1 MVETA
6 SSRLRVRDHAIL
18 AALVASGWGLVE
30 GSRAAAPGAALVCAA
45 LLALAGAAFGVAQA
59 GLLAALRALWRRAR
73 AGWPAPVDRE
83 HQLRVRAL
91 AIAGTL
97 CGGLALAA
105 LLTAVRRL
113 LDADDRALVAALV
126 VCAAALLAAGVLFA
140 APVVAGLLLG
150 PLRSFDRSVD
160 LPLSD
165 EPAVRRFLWA
175 LPLGLAADRL
185 YRGHARALGPFA
197 LEFDVVWL
205 VVAEVGALALVT
217 LLPAGVRAWARARA
231 GRGLAAALAIAALA
245 LAGADD
251 DDRRLWSGVSQAT
264 GAGAVLRQLRRVS
277 DVDGDGASSWL
288 GGGDCAAWDP
298 AIGPRAR
305 DEPGNR
311 VDEDCDGADARA
323 RDRRGAPQLERFHG
337 RLDPGLVRAYN
348 VVWIIVDG
356 VRADHTSLHGYRR
369 ATTPYLEHLAREA
382 LVFRQAYSQSSATM
396 LSIPSMLAGRPVG
409 AMTFDRAHR
418 GLRARDAGEPL
429 AAVLRRRGY
438 RTGLVADNYV
448 HGRLPGV
455 VAGFESVANV
465 ARDGSGERLKKHQIA
480 AATMTRAV
488 EFLERAPGS
497 TRPFFLVLYTADPH
511 APYVAHPEIPPFG
524 RGDQAR
530 YDGEIAYSDR
540 WIGFLLE
547 YLAAKPGLAEDTV
560 VVVTSDHGEEFND
573 HGGSLHARTCHEE
586 STHVPLI
593 LRIPGVPPAD
603 VDLRVGLNDIAPTL
617 VELLGLDVPADE
629 LDGQSLLLPAL
640 APTRVPADR
649 PVYCSVLSQRA
660 SQGDFL
666 RHSVRVGRYAL
677 FEDALEGRLDLYD
690 VEDDRREL
698 RPLDPSDPRHRELT
712 NQMAQILRAHLTGN
726 LAERPLTR

>member
-6 SSRLRVRDHAIL
+6 SSPLRVRDHAIL
-18 AALVASGWGLVE
+18 AAIVAGLWGLAE
-30 GSRAAAPGAALVCAA
+30 GSRAQTPGAALMCAA
-45 LLALAGAAFGVAQA
+45 LLTFAGGALGVVQA
-59 GLLAALRALWRRAR
+59 VVLAALRALWRRAR
-73 AGWPAPVDRE
+73 AGWPAPDDE
-83 HQLRVRAL
+83 QPLRTRAL
-91 AIAGTL
+91 AIAAAL
-97 CGGLALAA
+97 CAGLALAA
-105 LLTAVRRL
+105 LFAAVRRL
-113 LDADDRALVAALV
+113 VDADDRALAASLV
-126 VCAAALLAAGVLFA
+126 VVAAAALAAAVLFA
-140 APVVAGLLLG
+140 TPVLAGLLLA
-150 PLRSFDRSVD
+150 PLRAFDRSVD
-160 LPLSD
+160 LPISD
-165 EPAVRRFLWA
+165 EPAVRRFLLA

-185 YRGHARALGPFA
+185 YRSHARGLSPFA

-205 VVAEVGALALVT
+205 VVAEVGVLAAVT
-217 LLPAGVRAWARARA
+217 LLPAGARAWARARA
-231 GRGLAAALAIAALA
+231 GRVLAVVMTIAALA
-245 LAGADD
+245 LALADD
-251 DDRRLWSGVSQAT
+251 DDRLLWSEVSQAT
-264 GAGAVLRQLRRVS
+264 GAGAVLRQLRRAS

-298 AIGPRAR
+298 AIGPRAL

-311 VDEDCDGADARA
+311 IDEDCDGADARPA
-323 RDRRGAPQLERFHG
+323 ARRGAPRLERFHG
-337 RLDPGLVRAYN
+337 RLDPGLVRDYN

-369 ATTPYLEHLAREA
+369 ETTPYLEHLASEA

-396 LSIPSMLAGRPVG
+396 LSLPSMLAGRPVG
-409 AMTFDRAHR
+409 TMTFDRAER
-418 GLRARDAGEPL
+418 GLRAREAGESL
-429 AAVLRRRGY
+429 VAALQRRGY

-465 ARDGSGERLKKHQIA
+465 SRDGSGERLKKHQIA
-480 AATMTRAV
+480 ATAMTRAI
-488 EFLERAPGS
+488 EFLERNPGS

-524 RGDQAR
+524 RGEKAR
-530 YDGEIAYSDR
+530 YDGELAYTDR

-547 YLAAKPGLAEDTV
+547 YLAAKPGLVEDTI

-586 STHVPLI
+586 STHVPLL
-593 LRIPGVPPAD
+593 LRVPGVARAD
-603 VDLRVGLNDIAPTL
+603 VDVRVGLNDIAPTL
-617 VELLGLDVPADE
+617 VELLGLDIPADA

-640 APTRVPADR
+640 APTRAPADR

-677 FEDALEGRLDLYD
+677 FEDVLERRLDLYD
-690 VEDDRREL
+690 VETDRREL
-698 RPLDPSDPRHRELT
+698 HPLDPSDPRHRETTTRLT
-712 NQMAQILRAHLTGN
+712 QILRAHLTGN
-726 LAERPLTR
+726 LEDRLLTR